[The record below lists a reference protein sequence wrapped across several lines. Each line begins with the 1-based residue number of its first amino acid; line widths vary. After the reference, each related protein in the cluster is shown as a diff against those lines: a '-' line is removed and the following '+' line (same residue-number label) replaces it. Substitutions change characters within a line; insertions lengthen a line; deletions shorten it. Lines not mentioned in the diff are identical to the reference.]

1 MIAHNTPL
9 RVSIYTGKSLE
20 IDLLRRPVAERGFSL
35 IDSFDPLG
43 MRLHG
48 LMLLRNNSVCTLYI
62 DKPYS
67 KGVVSANMR
76 KKLLSQLVVHHPGST
91 RSLLNVQY
99 LSLKE
104 KALLRKS

>member
-1 MIAHNTPL
+1 MIAHKTPL

-43 MRLHG
+43 IRLHG
-48 LMLLRNNSVCTLYI
+48 LMLLRNNSVCPLYI

-67 KGVVSANMR
+67 KGVVSAICANSYFHN
-76 KKLLSQLVVHHPGST
+76 LLSTIPAVPEVF
-91 RSLLNVQY
+91 
-99 LSLKE
+99 
-104 KALLRKS
+104 